1 MRGRRLDGSGRLDG
15 RRRLRRCGRSR
26 RRDCSRGRRRSRR
39 RGVGG
44 GRSGGPRRRLSGSW
58 RGRLGGR
65 RDRGFGGGLGRRFGC
80 GRRPGRYGFG
90 SPHRRAR
97 HEQRRSLAVL
107 ARRDRGAIDLRL
119 DQNVVRPPDHNQVF
133 DVVAPDEHQL
143 ALPVEAEGVDQPE
156 PRLAGPSA
164 GNTQTMSESQPVQNR
179 QNDEDGDPAG
189 QKEADLQDPIVRER
203 KITQPLHAQSKT
215 SAPECDEAHFKFA
228 RQRRFGPRQRRK
240 VNRPGKPNRGAAH
253 A

>member
-1 MRGRRLDGSGRLDG
+1 MAAALAGASAAAGGPAATASVRRTGVLGMSSGEVWLF
-15 RRRLRRCGRSR
+15 
-26 RRDCSRGRRRSRR
+26 SRG
-39 RGVGG
+39 
-44 GRSGGPRRRLSGSW
+44 
-58 RGRLGGR
+58 
-65 RDRGFGGGLGRRFGC
+65 
-80 GRRPGRYGFG
+80 
-90 SPHRRAR
+90 
-97 HEQRRSLAVL
+97 
-107 ARRDRGAIDLRL
+107 RDRGAIDLQL